1 MTPFS
6 SPGPWA
12 LSTGILVSYI
22 LIYAGT
28 YIVIRT
34 GICSGL

>member
-12 LSTGILVSYI
+12 LSTGILVCYI